1 MIAHG
6 IVLVVPLVRQDKLA
20 GLLMLSSK
28 VAGFRYSSEDLTFLT
43 ILANQILV
51 AMENAEL
58 YAEALEKQRMEEEL
72 TVAKQIQTGL
82 LPKKLPALKAF
93 DFAAYI
99 EPSRQVGGDFYD
111 FIPISDGKLGIVIA
125 DASGKGVPAALLIAR
140 MQAVFQSEARLGK
153 GVHEIMTSVNRFI
166 SESTSPDRFATC
178 FYGELD
184 ERTCMLHYC
193 NAGHNYPLIVQ
204 KGGKVMSLDKG
215 GLLLGAFGDSNY
227 ESAKVELCPGDTLIL
242 YTDGLTE
249 MMDSDETRVWR
260 GTPDRAGDLNSSLAG
275 GYNLW

>member
-1 MIAHG
+1 
-6 IVLVVPLVRQDKLA
+6 L
-20 GLLMLSSK
+20 
-28 VAGFRYSSEDLTFLT
+28 
-43 ILANQILV
+43 
-51 AMENAEL
+51 
-58 YAEALEKQRMEEEL
+58 EAQRMEEEL

-111 FIPISDGKLGIVIA
+111 FIPITDGKLGIVIA

-166 SESTSPDRFATC
+166 NESTRPDRFATC

-204 KGGKVMSLDKG
+204 KGGQVMSLDKG
-215 GLLLGAFGDSNY
+215 GLLLGAFGDSVY
-227 ESAKVELCPGDTLIL
+227 ESAAVELCPGDTLIL

-249 MMDSDETRVWR
+249 MMDGDEREYGEVRLTEHATSIRHLPVDIICGKLIDAVKEYASGPNEIDDMTLVVMKAR
-260 GTPDRAGDLNSSLAG
+260 EG
-275 GYNLW
+275 